1 MDEEESTLQ
10 ERLSRVE
17 TQAVIDK
24 KQSGLQLTA
33 VRKEND
39 DLATRVND
47 LEQALLLEKE
57 VSAQAVGLKKQLAA
71 VHAELDRAVSASA
84 SAEQTRVEKDRK
96 IQELN
101 SSQQTTEQQLAMLSD
116 DQSTLFKVLLC
127 LEFYTSPPRMHEI
140 STDISTVPL
149 PFIVILIYTD
159 DRGNNSCR
167 SCRKSNPWSTVSTPV
182 MQLSRRQRR
191 NCKIRPLPKVP
202 PLLLTTPDQFTPS

>member
-57 VSAQAVGLKKQLAA
+57 V
-71 VHAELDRAVSASA
+71 RAVSASA

-127 LEFYTSPPRMHEI
+127 LAFYTSPPRMHEI

-191 NCKIRPLPKVP
+191 N
-202 PLLLTTPDQFTPS
+202 